1 MLIYVLLFR
10 RTIQISTD
18 SSNLNSEF
26 CFILK
31 VIFYVFVLELN
42 AKILQI
48 GHANMSDLQ
57 CFFNFYFF
65 LNLFLKNKLIS
76 TVIQGPPESYAFPLS
91 QLKQQSEET
100 WLNFSQRKKA
110 ICLQGKDAGSLFV
123 DALVPFV
130 YKHIWLGDGV
140 GRVTCLGGSDRTHR
154 FYLGKYLPVN
164 LQASVLQASRK
175 QEGRDC
181 DLLPQN
187 LQINSIVSSV

>member
-57 CFFNFYFF
+57 CFFNFYLFF
-65 LNLFLKNKLIS
+65 YLFLKNKLIS

-100 WLNFSQRKKA
+100 
-110 ICLQGKDAGSLFV
+110 
-123 DALVPFV
+123 
-130 YKHIWLGDGV
+130 
-140 GRVTCLGGSDRTHR
+140 
-154 FYLGKYLPVN
+154 
-164 LQASVLQASRK
+164 
-175 QEGRDC
+175 
-181 DLLPQN
+181 
-187 LQINSIVSSV
+187 